1 MKDLVS
7 VVVPVFNR
15 RLEIA
20 RALDS
25 VLKQSYEYWEV
36 IVVDD
41 GSTDDTTEVVE
52 NYARSDARIHVIKL
66 GQRKGAQAARNAG
79 IRAAQGAWIAFLDSD
94 DQWLPASL
102 EVRLQKAREK
112 KVHVVHSDCY
122 ILRPENG
129 EPEHF
134 GVPPMEGWVYQELLL
149 RPGPVFPGLLVSKEA
164 LRCIG
169 ALNEGIVSHQEWDI
183 GIRLGKHYEFGFVAQ
198 PTFIYDCRQADAIS
212 RGPFQSAR
220 GYEQVFTHH
229 QRSILRYL
237 GPKALASHYEKAASL
252 YLKANRKAQ
261 AFRCFVRSALLWPF
275 RPITFFTDRWQILR
289 LGL

>member
-7 VVVPVFNR
+7 IVVPVFNR
-15 RLEIA
+15 HFEIA

-25 VLKQSYEYWEV
+25 ILQQSYQCWEA

-41 GSTDDTTEVVE
+41 GSTDDSMEVVE
-52 NYARSDARIHVIKL
+52 AYARSDSRIHVVRL
-66 GQRKGAQAARNAG
+66 GQRRGAQAARNAG

-94 DQWLPASL
+94 DQWLPDSL
-102 EVRLQKAREK
+102 DVRLQKAREK

-122 ILRPENG
+122 ILRPEHG

-134 GVPPMEGWVYQELLL
+134 GVPPIEGWVYQELLL

-164 LRCIG
+164 LRHVG
-169 ALNEGIVSHQEWDI
+169 GLNEVIVSHQEWDI
-183 GIRLGKHYEFGFVAQ
+183 GIRLGKYYEFGFVPQ
-198 PTFIYDCRQADAIS
+198 PTFLYDCRHRDAIS
-212 RGPFQSAR
+212 RGPFQTAR

-229 QRSILRYL
+229 QWSILRYL
-237 GPKALASHYEKAASL
+237 GPKALASHYEKAATL

-261 AFRCFVRSALLWPF
+261 ALRCLLRSALLWPF
-275 RPITFFTDRWQILR
+275 RPITFFTDRWHIPR